1 MKKRN
6 LFWIVPL
13 LIVALLAAV
22 FLHIQKSLSEPSIL
36 WHNKELHI
44 SHAMERPYVVT
55 HLIVPGDSDSKY
67 KSAALDPPLFILDS
81 AGLTLDYDQIQG
93 LKWVDYLGRDVE
105 PPKIGSNI
113 SAAYHSVDITEQR
126 IME

>member
-1 MKKRN
+1 MKKKS

-13 LIVALLAAV
+13 LIIVLLAAV
-22 FLHIQKSLSEPSIL
+22 FFHVQKSLSEPSIS

-44 SHAMERPYVVT
+44 YHAMERPYVVT
-55 HLIVPGDSDSKY
+55 HLIVPSDSDSKY

-81 AGLTLDYDQIQG
+81 AGLTIGYDQIQG
-93 LKWVDYLGRDVE
+93 LKWIDYLGRDAE

-113 SAAYHSVDITEQR
+113 SAAYHRLDITEQR
-126 IME
+126 RIE